1 MSNTDLGA
9 TKAAPAKAGGWYRWV
24 ICGLIFASTS
34 LLYVDRLTI
43 GYLKKPL
50 SDFYGWNQ
58 ADYAFIVQFFMFAYA
73 VGFLLF
79 GQLIDKL
86 GAKRGYIIA
95 VGVWTLAHL
104 GCALIGLLPLPMVL
118 ISFAVSQAVLGLGQ
132 GGNFPAALKTVA
144 EWFPQ
149 RERSFAIGIFNAGSN
164 VGAILTPMIVPFVM
178 LTFGWQWAFV
188 ATGLLSILW
197 LLVWIPFYSRPA
209 ESRFTNKQELAYIE
223 SDPYVPVKQLPW
235 LTVLL
240 KRETWAYGLG
250 KLLTDPVWFFYSFWL
265 PTFFLDNY
273 KEQLAHIGGPMA
285 AVGNFICILQK
296 GTDCR
301 ATLGVALPVI
311 VVFLVS
317 DVGSV
322 IGGWMSSAMIKAGF
336 SVNKARK
343 LSLLICAACVMPV
356 AVMTMLT
363 KDLWLTTLI
372 IGLAAAAHQAFSA
385 NLMTLTSDLMPKEAV
400 GRCSGIGGTA
410 GAIGGIIMA
419 RGVAKALSGLGG
431 YSAVFL
437 VAGIIYLVAVAVIHV
452 LSPRLKPADF
462 SSAKTV

>member
-1 MSNTDLGA
+1 
-9 TKAAPAKAGGWYRWV
+9 
-24 ICGLIFASTS
+24 
-34 LLYVDRLTI
+34 
-43 GYLKKPL
+43 
-50 SDFYGWNQ
+50 
-58 ADYAFIVQFFMFAYA
+58 
-73 VGFLLF
+73 
-79 GQLIDKL
+79 LIDKF
-86 GAKRGYIIA
+86 GAKRGYMIA
-95 VGVWTLAHL
+95 VGVWTMAHL
-104 GCALIGLLPLPMVL
+104 GCALIGLLPIQWVL
-118 ISFAVSQAVLGLGQ
+118 ISFVISQSVLGLGQ

-164 VGAILTPMIVPFVM
+164 VGAILTPMIVPFV
-178 LTFGWQWAFV
+178 LLSFGWQWAFV

-197 LLVWIPFYSRPA
+197 LLVWIPFYAKPRDSK
-209 ESRFTNKQELAYIE
+209 FVNKSELAYIE
-223 SDPYVPVKQLPW
+223 SDPIIAVKQLPW

-240 KRETWAYGLG
+240 KKETWAYGLG

-265 PTFFLDNY
+265 PSFYLENY
-273 KEQLAHIGGPMA
+273 KDELAHIGGPMA
-285 AVGNFICILQK
+285 AIGNFICILQK

-301 ATLGVALPVI
+301 AMLGVMLPVI
-311 VVFLVS
+311 VVFLIS
-317 DVGSV
+317 DVGSIV
-322 IGGWMSSAMIKAGF
+322 GGWMSSAMIRAGL

-343 LSLLICAACVMPV
+343 FSLLICAACVLPV
-356 AVMTMLT
+356 GFMTMMT
-363 KDLWLTTLI
+363 KDLWLTTMI

-419 RGVAKALSGLGG
+419 KGVAKALSGLGG

-437 VAGIIYLVAVAVIHV
+437 VAGLVYFVAVLLVHI

-462 SSAKTV
+462 SAKTA